1 LVKAIVERDGVIT
14 NTFNYEYNN
23 IGDKIMEYNIFYE
36 EVYTLFA
43 VFYDY
48 VYNENSLPETVTT
61 YRVQSPIAEENIR
74 DGCI

>member
-1 LVKAIVERDGVIT
+1 MIT
-14 NTFNYEYNN
+14 KTFNYEYNN
-23 IGDKIMEYNIFYE
+23 VSDKIIEYNIFYD

-48 VYNENSLPETVTT
+48 EYNKNLLPETVTT
-61 YRVQSPIAEENIR
+61 YRVQSPIAKENIR